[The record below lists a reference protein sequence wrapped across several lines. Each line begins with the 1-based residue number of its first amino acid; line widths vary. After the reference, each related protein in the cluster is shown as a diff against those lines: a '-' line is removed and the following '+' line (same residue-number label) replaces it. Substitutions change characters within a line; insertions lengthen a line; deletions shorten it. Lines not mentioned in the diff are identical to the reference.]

1 MKGKNKMKKIKWF
14 IPTIFEYII
23 VNIKSYAKYGLL
35 KKDITK
41 KVNYIWKSKAKA
53 DDYFKRNNLNRK
65 LYKVEKVA
73 L

>member
-14 IPTIFEYII
+14 VPTIFDYII
-23 VNIKSYAKYGLL
+23 VNKKNYAKYGLL
-35 KKDITK
+35 RNTK
-41 KVNYIWKSKAKA
+41 KVNFFWKSEAKA
-53 DDYFKRNNLNRK
+53 DDYLKRNNLSRK